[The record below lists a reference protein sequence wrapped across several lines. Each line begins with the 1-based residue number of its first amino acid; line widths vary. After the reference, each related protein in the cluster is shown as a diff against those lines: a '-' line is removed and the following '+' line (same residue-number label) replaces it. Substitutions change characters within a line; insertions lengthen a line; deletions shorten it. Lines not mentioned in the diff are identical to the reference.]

1 MTSPKFVLYLT
12 CLVLGE
18 IALTTALKSSSSVR
32 RESRET
38 GQKLTLQCFY
48 EDALHKHMH
57 WYKKTLED
65 KLEPISAVYKY
76 TINDTFHG
84 EFKHN
89 PRFSLDAQDGKNH
102 LTISDLLVS
111 DSATYYCL
119 SCSFCKMEVLETVH
133 VNVKSLGFKV
143 PAVIHQSES
152 ETIQPGG
159 SVTLNCTVHTGSCD
173 GEHSVYWF
181 KDSEESQ
188 PGLIYT
194 SGGKKDQCERNPD
207 SQTHTCVYNLPMK
220 NLDLSHAG
228 TYHCAVVSCGHV
240 LFGDG
245 IKLDFKDRVDLL
257 VLVYC
262 LSGALIFVT
271 LLVVVLAFSLY
282 KMNKRI
288 HFLSQEAQTSSS
300 APSARNLEGHREADN
315 LFYAA
320 LSVNKPNTSRRQR
333 NTTTDECVYSSVKQ

>member
-12 CLVLGE
+12 CFLGV
-18 IALTTALKSSSSVR
+18 ISLITALKSSSSVH
-32 RESRET
+32 RESRVT
-38 GQKLTLQCFY
+38 GEKLTLQCFN
-48 EDALHKHMH
+48 EDETVTQVFWFKHTVGEKLKIISSSHKYIDH
-57 WYKKTLED
+57 
-65 KLEPISAVYKY
+65 
-76 TINDTFHG
+76 TFHG
-84 EFKHN
+84 EFKDN
-89 PRFSLDAQDGKNH
+89 QRFSLDTQGRINN
-102 LTISDLLVS
+102 LTISDLHVS
-111 DSATYYCL
+111 DSATYHCL
-119 SCSFCKMEVLETVH
+119 SCRYCMMEVMETVH
-133 VNVKSLGFKV
+133 VDVKSSGFNV

-159 SVTLNCTVHTGSCD
+159 SVTLNCTVHTGSCY

-194 SGGKKDQCERNPD
+194 SGGKKDQCERKPD

-288 HFLSQEAQTSSS
+288 RFLSQEAQTSSS
-300 APSARNLEGHREADN
+300 VPSARNLEGHREADN

-320 LSVNKPNTSRRQR
+320 LSDNKPNTSRRQR

>member
-1 MTSPKFVLYLT
+1 MTSPRFVLYLT

-18 IALTTALKSSSSVR
+18 IALTTALKSSSSVHQ
-32 RESRET
+32 ESRET
-38 GQKLTLQCFY
+38 GEKLTLQCFN
-48 EDALHKHMH
+48 EDETVTHVFWFKHTVGEKLKLMFYSHK
-57 WYKKTLED
+57 YG
-65 KLEPISAVYKY
+65 A
-76 TINDTFHG
+76 NDSFQG
-84 EFKHN
+84 EFNNN
-89 PRFSLDAQDGKNH
+89 PRFSLDKQRGQYN
-102 LTISDLLVS
+102 LTISDLHVS
-111 DSATYYCL
+111 DSATYHCL
-119 SCSFCKMEVLETVH
+119 GCYLCSLEILETVH
-133 VNVKSLGFKV
+133 VNVKSSGFNV
-143 PAVIHQSES
+143 PAVLHQSES
-152 ETIQPGG
+152 KTIQPGG

-194 SGGKKDQCERNPD
+194 SGGKKDQCERKPD

-288 HFLSQEAQTSSS
+288 RFLSQEAQTSSS

>member
-18 IALTTALKSSSSVR
+18 VALTTALKSSSSVR

-38 GQKLTLQCFY
+38 GEKLTLQCFN
-48 EDALHKHMH
+48 EDESVTQVFWFKH
-57 WYKKTLED
+57 TVGE
-65 KLEPISAVYKY
+65 KLKIISSVYKY
-76 TINDTFHG
+76 TTNDTFHG
-84 EFKHN
+84 EFKNN
-89 PRFSLDAQDGKNH
+89 PRFSLDAQGGRNH

-111 DSATYYCL
+111 DSATYHCL
-119 SCSFCKMEVLETVH
+119 SCRYCMVEVLETVH
-133 VNVKSLGFKV
+133 VDVKSSGFKV
-143 PAVIHQSES
+143 PAVLHQSES

-194 SGGKKDQCERNPD
+194 SGGKKDQCERKPD

-228 TYHCAVVSCGHV
+228 TYYCAVVSCGHV

-245 IKLDFKDRVDLL
+245 IKLDFTGDEKFPYSLVYFLSGGWACTTIL
-257 VLVYC
+257 VL
-262 LSGALIFVT
+262 F
-271 LLVVVLAFSLY
+271 LVC
-282 KMNKRI
+282 KMNNR
-288 HFLSQEAQTSSS
+288 SCQ
-300 APSARNLEGHREADN
+300 SARSENDGG
-315 LFYAA
+315 AA
-320 LSVNKPNTSRRQR
+320 
-333 NTTTDECVYSSVKQ
+333 TTTAEVWRKGHNTHLYSADPKTYISRADDTWSECVYFHVQQ